1 MRARAAAAL
10 AVAVIAACALAVGC
24 RRAPPESDGSS
35 TKGPGGQPGGA
46 ASPVA
51 TATPLDHLAPDELV
65 EGTEQAFGLTLPR
78 GVHVES
84 SDKGDV
90 RAVGLVSIHALVK
103 YLRQH
108 VQESDLDEGDRYADL
123 HKVKLHGKPGAL
135 YEMHLAPAGDLR
147 GTSLLVQDVTPLS
160 LPDLPNDT
168 ERWKAVGLTPNGKVL
183 DPTHLD

>member
-1 MRARAAAAL
+1 MGGGGRVRAAAL
-10 AVAVIAACALAVGC
+10 AIGAACALAVGC
-24 RRAPPESDGSS
+24 RRAPPEGDGS
-35 TKGPGGQPGGA
+35 TKGPGGQPGA

-51 TATPLDHLAPDELV
+51 TAAPLDHLAPDELV

-90 RAVGLVSIHALVK
+90 RAVGLVTLHALVK

-108 VQESDLDEGDRYADL
+108 VQESDLDEGDQYATL
-123 HKVKLHGKPGAL
+123 HKVKLRGKPGAL
-135 YEMHLAPAGDLR
+135 YEMHVAPAGFR
-147 GTSLLVQDVTPLS
+147 GTSLLVQDVTPPPM
-160 LPDLPNDT
+160 PDLPNET